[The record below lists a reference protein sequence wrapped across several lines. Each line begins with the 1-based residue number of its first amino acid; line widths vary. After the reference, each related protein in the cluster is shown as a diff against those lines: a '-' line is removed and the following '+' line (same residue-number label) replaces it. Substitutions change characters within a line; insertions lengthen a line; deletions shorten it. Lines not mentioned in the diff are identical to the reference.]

1 MTSGGSQT
9 VKTSDLPEGGFGRTS
24 TVERP
29 ARYTITI
36 CKGSS
41 LLNETRLLLGA
52 WRPGEPLKVF
62 HDRVLQSDLLG
73 KTTARRAEDLLR
85 RVFERRFLQPTDQ
98 PARML
103 RRLVGSGPGMI
114 PSVRRIFAD
123 LCLLYSARLDGLLRD
138 VITEVYWPAA
148 RAGQLPFGKR
158 DVLVFIDEAEQAG
171 RVASPWSDAV
181 KTKVARGLLR
191 AMAEF
196 GLLSEPKRSR
206 FEIRPFQPD
215 DGTIVYLA
223 HELHFAGVTDT
234 LLARHPDWQ
243 LYGLQPA
250 EVSAA
255 IDRLTADG
263 WWIAQSGGG
272 LLRISWKHETLEEV
286 VDALV
291 G

>member
-1 MTSGGSQT
+1 MASGKCTATIS
-9 VKTSDLPEGGFGRTS
+9 KGG
-24 TVERP
+24 
-29 ARYTITI
+29 A
-36 CKGSS
+36 
-41 LLNETRLLLGA
+41 LLNETRILLEA
-52 WRPGEPLKVF
+52 WKPGEPVSVF
-62 HDRVLQSDLLG
+62 KDRVLQTDLLG

-103 RRLVGSGPGMI
+103 QGLVANGTGMTPSGRRV
-114 PSVRRIFAD
+114 FAD
-123 LCLLYSARLDGLLRD
+123 LCLLYSARLDALLRD
-138 VITEVYWPAA
+138 AITEVYWPAA
-148 RAGQLPFGKR
+148 QAGQLPFSKR
-158 DVLVFIDEAEQAG
+158 DLLVFVDEAQQAG
-171 RVASPWSDAV
+171 RMASPWSDAV

-196 GLLSEPKRSR
+196 GLLAEPKRSR
-206 FEIRPFQPD
+206 FEIRPFHPD